1 MSEMTSER
9 IYREPPIFTRSEL
22 VTELSSGDPHRMAV
36 ALRSAVRHDDDW
48 QWTQE
53 QCLALLKA
61 PATEVRWAAATGLGD
76 MAFFFNRPV
85 DHPRV
90 LAALYEAAEDPSIS
104 DPVLFSIS
112 LIKQKF
118 PPS

>member
-1 MSEMTSER
+1 MSSER
-9 IYREPPIFTRSEL
+9 IYREPSVFTRSEL
-22 VTELSSGDPHRMAV
+22 VAELNSGDPCRIAS
-36 ALRSAVRHDDDW
+36 ALASAVRHDDDW

-53 QCLALLKA
+53 QCLMLLKA
-61 PATEVRWAAATGLGD
+61 SATEVRWAAATCLGD
-76 MAFFFNRPV
+76 LAFFFNRPI
-85 DHPRV
+85 DHSRV
-90 LAALYEAAEDPSIS
+90 LTALYEAAEDPSIS